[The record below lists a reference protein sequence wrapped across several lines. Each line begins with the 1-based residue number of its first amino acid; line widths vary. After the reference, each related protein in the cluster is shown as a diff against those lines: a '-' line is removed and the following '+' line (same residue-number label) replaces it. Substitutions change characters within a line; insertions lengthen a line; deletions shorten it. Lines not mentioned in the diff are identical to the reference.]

1 MFWLVTCLCHWTWS
15 ELLFW
20 EVLRTSEWRSRLAAA
35 TGDAAVLTGLDF
47 HPGWSQLLPP
57 PKSPHI
63 SFLWCC
69 SWGQR
74 VEGRLCEQGCA
85 RHGRAQ
91 SHLCSFLCSATATA
105 GSERPGFLCQA
116 PARACPVPPQT
127 QPRCQAGGQSFSVHA
142 VPLVP
147 LMTSIVCPSLF
158 LKATYQCCLREDISR
173 EVVSFLSPSLPPFFF
188 FLFFSFRLFGL
199 FCELVGWGFFFL
211 PKCSFPLLEILNVL
225 FTVVA
230 IMLSSPEPEIRSY
243 TWKKS
248 AGLSVPARKN

>member
-1 MFWLVTCLCHWTWS
+1 MFWLVTCPCHWTWC

-20 EVLRTSEWRSRLAAA
+20 EVLRASEWRSRLAAA

-105 GSERPGFLCQA
+105 GSERPGFLSQA
-116 PARACPVPPQT
+116 PALALPCSTSDTAMLPGWGTEFLCACSSSCSTNDYYCVSISISEGHIPVLSQ
-127 QPRCQAGGQSFSVHA
+127 RGYKHGSCFLFVS
-142 VPLVP
+142 L
-147 LMTSIVCPSLF
+147 TSP
-158 LKATYQCCLREDISR
+158 
-173 EVVSFLSPSLPPFFF
+173 F
-188 FLFFSFRLFGL
+188 FLFFSFRLFGV
-199 FCELVGWGFFFL
+199 FCELVGWGVFFPSKRFL
-211 PKCSFPLLEILNVL
+211 SI
-225 FTVVA
+225 
-230 IMLSSPEPEIRSY
+230 
-243 TWKKS
+243 
-248 AGLSVPARKN
+248 AG